1 MNKAKKTFKR
11 VVIYLNDSQKNNLQ
25 KFLHS
30 IGFHHYTVQCKLE
43 GSWESGVRHLNNHV
57 WPGSESVFHLLVLEE
72 MVDTL
77 LKKLKF
83 FRMNLPENVVMAL
96 LVCPLDDFIYN
107 MYTADVETDETID
120 ESFKWL

>member
-1 MNKAKKTFKR
+1 MANPKKKFKR

-43 GSWESGVRHLNNHV
+43 GSWESGIRHLNNHV
-57 WPGSESVFHLLVLEE
+57 WPGSESVFHLLVLEDKVE
-72 MVDTL
+72 TL
-77 LKKLKF
+77 LQKLKF
-83 FRMNLPENVVMAL
+83 FRMALPENVVMAI

-107 MYTADVETDETID
+107 MYTAEIEVDEVID
-120 ESFKWL
+120 ENIKWL